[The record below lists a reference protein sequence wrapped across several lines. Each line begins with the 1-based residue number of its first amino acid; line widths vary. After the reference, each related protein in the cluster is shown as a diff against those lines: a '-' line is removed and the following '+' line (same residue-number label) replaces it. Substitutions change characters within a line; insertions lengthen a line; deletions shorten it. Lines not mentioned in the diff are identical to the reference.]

1 MNRLKPLKIIVKKIS
16 AERFAK
22 LKVISDPNR
31 IKDEKPVGDV
41 DDHEEEEFEVVLA
54 DVETKPV
61 EQTAEVWLE
70 CLLIVII
77 I

>member
-1 MNRLKPLKIIVKKIS
+1 MKRLKPLKIIVKKIS
-16 AERFAK
+16 TEKFAELK
-22 LKVISDPNR
+22 LISDPNR

-61 EQTAEVWLE
+61 EQTPEVWLE
-70 CLLIVII
+70 CLLTVISI
-77 I
+77 